1 MSRATFGGAR
11 RARSTPLFRWLFL
24 VWGFTGTGIALTA
37 SLGPDVRFPLE
48 SEASAQDT
56 ASRFPE
62 PVDVSLTTKDGV
74 KLAATYYRS
83 SAGVNAPVVIL
94 LHMQGRE
101 RRDWEDFAET
111 LQKADF
117 AVLNLDLRGHGE
129 SKLSR
134 KEGDLPIAPEQL
146 RKEDYVNMT
155 LYDTEAAR
163 RFLLEKNNAR
173 ELNIEKLGIVA
184 AEMST
189 TVATRWAEEDW
200 KWEALP
206 GTGKQ
211 GKDVKALVLITPQWK
226 YQGVDIRKS
235 LPILREYE
243 KIAMLFIAGQ
253 KDKRAMRDAMRM
265 YDVVHSRNKENTVGH
280 GYDTELRGT
289 KMLGKGLPIEED
301 IVAFLTE
308 HLKNIAEPWADRSGA
323 LGKKGR

>member
-1 MSRATFGGAR
+1 MSRAKLGGAR
-11 RARSTPLFRWLFL
+11 CARSTPLLRGLFL
-24 VWGFTGTGIALTA
+24 VWGFAGIGIAFAA
-37 SLGPDVRFPLE
+37 SFGSAVIIPMA
-48 SEASAQDT
+48 SEASAQDA
-56 ASRFPE
+56 ASRLPE
-62 PVDVSLTTKDGV
+62 PVVVSLKTKDGV

-101 RRDWEDFAET
+101 RKDWEDFAET
-111 LQKADF
+111 LQKSDF

-129 SKLSR
+129 SKLYR
-134 KEGDLPIAPEQL
+134 EEGDLPIAPEQL
-146 RKEDYVNMT
+146 RKNDYLNM
-155 LYDTEAAR
+155 YFDMEAAK
-163 RFLLEKNNAR
+163 RFLREKNNAR

-189 TVATRWAEEDW
+189 TVATNWTERDW
-200 KWEALP
+200 RWEALP
-206 GTGKQ
+206 GLGKQ

-235 LPILREYE
+235 LPVLREYE

-253 KDKRAMRDAMRM
+253 KNKREMRDAMRM

-280 GYDTELRGT
+280 RYDTKLRGT
-289 KMLGKGLPIEED
+289 KMLGTVLPIEED

-308 HLKNIAEPWADRSGA
+308 HLKNITEPWADRSG
-323 LGKKGR
+323 KKNR